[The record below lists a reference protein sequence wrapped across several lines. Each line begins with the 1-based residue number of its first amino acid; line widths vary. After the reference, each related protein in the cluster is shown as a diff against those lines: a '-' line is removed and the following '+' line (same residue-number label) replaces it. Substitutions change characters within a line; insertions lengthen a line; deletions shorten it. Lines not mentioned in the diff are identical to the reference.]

1 MSLTITQV
9 YSARFGAK
17 LPLPKSVQDNI
28 AKLRITPVAYK
39 PFRPPP
45 KHSAFR
51 PRYESQ
57 PKTVSSEN
65 WREKSLATYV
75 SKLTDKGDAD
85 YHAMFSILNKI
96 SASSMQ
102 KLSVEGLDI
111 LRKRD
116 QEFRLRVTSLI
127 FDKAITEH
135 MFAGVLAD
143 FAVILNKE
151 FPEISED
158 FTMQAKMFTKLYD
171 INVTLTYPQLMEPD
185 YEDKVVRWMKQ
196 KDKRRG
202 YAKFLTQLFVRDLI
216 SEDVITGSIQDVI
229 LEMSATA
236 RQPKSEQTE
245 ENTTQYVDFLFESS
259 KVLPST
265 AKGLKLAISTAL
277 VDLLKVP
284 RPELPSLC
292 MRSRFRMEDTLKCVQ

>member
-1 MSLTITQV
+1 MSLTVVQV
-9 YSARFGAK
+9 YSVRSGAR

-45 KHSAFR
+45 KHNSYR
-51 PRYESQ
+51 PRYDAK
-57 PKTVSSEN
+57 PIVSEN
-65 WREKSLATYV
+65 WREKSLVAYV

-85 YHAMFSILNKI
+85 YFTMFSMMNKLC
-96 SASSMQ
+96 ASNLE
-102 KLSVEGLDI
+102 KLVPDGLEI

-127 FDKAITEH
+127 FDKAISEH

-143 FAVILNKE
+143 CAALFNKE
-151 FPEISED
+151 FPEIAED

-171 INVTLTYPQLMEPD
+171 INTTLTYPQVMEPD
-185 YEDKVVRWMKQ
+185 YDDKVIKWMKQ

-202 YAKFLTQLFVRDLI
+202 YAKFLTQLFVRSLI
-216 SEDVITGSIQDVI
+216 TEDVMASSLKDVVT
-229 LEMSATA
+229 EMSTAA
-236 RQPKSEQTE
+236 RQPKSDQTE
-245 ENTTQYVDFLFESS
+245 ENTTQYVDFLFESA
-259 KVLPST
+259 KVLPPS
-265 AKGLKLAISTAL
+265 AKILKETIKSALSELLA
-277 VDLLKVP
+277 VP

-292 MRSRFRMEDTLKCVQ
+292 MRSRFRMEDTLKCV

>member
-1 MSLTITQV
+1 MSLTIAQV
-9 YSARFGAK
+9 YSVRSGAK
-17 LPLPKSVQDNI
+17 LSLPKSVQDNI

-51 PRYESQ
+51 PRYEAQ
-57 PKTVSSEN
+57 PKTTISDN

-85 YHAMFSILNKI
+85 YHTMFSILNKI
-96 SASSMQ
+96 SVSTMQ
-102 KLSVEGLDI
+102 KLSEEGLEI

-143 FAVILNKE
+143 FAVVLNKE

-158 FTMQAKMFTKLYD
+158 FTTQAKMFTKLYD
-171 INVTLTYPQLMEPD
+171 INVTLTYPQVMEPD
-185 YEDKVVRWMKQ
+185 YDDKVIRWMKQ

-202 YAKFLTQLFVRDLI
+202 YAKFLTQLFVRNLI
-216 SEDVITGSIQDVI
+216 SEEVITTSIQDVI
-229 LEMSATA
+229 TEMSTSAC
-236 RQPKSEQTE
+236 QPKSEQTE
-245 ENTTQYVDFLFESS
+245 ENTTQYIDFLFESS
-259 KVLPST
+259 KVLPSS
-265 AKGLKLAISTAL
+265 AKSLKLAISTAL
-277 VDLLKVP
+277 IDLLKMP
-284 RPELPSLC
+284 RPDLPSLC
-292 MRSRFRMEDTLKCVQ
+292 MRSRFRMEDALKCVQ

>member
-51 PRYESQ
+51 PRYEPQSR
-57 PKTVSSEN
+57 PVISEN
-65 WREKSLATYV
+65 WREKSLTAYV
-75 SKLTDKGDAD
+75 SKLADKGDAD
-85 YHAMFSILNKI
+85 YHAIFSILNKI
-96 SASSMQ
+96 SLSTMQ
-102 KLSVEGLDI
+102 KLSAEGLEI

-158 FTMQAKMFTKLYD
+158 FTMQATMFTKLYD
-171 INVTLTYPQLMEPD
+171 INVTLTYPQVMEPD

-202 YAKFLTQLFVRDLI
+202 YAKFLTQLFVRGLI
-216 SEDVITGSIQDVI
+216 SEEVITTSIQDVI
-229 LEMSATA
+229 VEMSQAA

-259 KVLPST
+259 KVLPLS
-265 AKGLKLAISTAL
+265 AKSLKLFISMAL
-277 VDLLKVP
+277 TDFLKVP
-284 RPELPSLC
+284 RPDLPSLC
-292 MRSRFRMEDTLKCVQ
+292 MRSRFRIEDTLKCVQ